1 MEKCIWPMLI
11 PTHQSCLLRE
21 AFFRA
26 LMWLNVIWSIIVTYT
41 KFCIIQSI
49 IWNLALCFYRSI
61 SIFEHWFQCLGQTL
75 SACPRST
82 LAPTSATLWVKH
94 WVHVLFLSQL
104 LHLWV
109 QLSQLSWPTNQ
120 SQWSICAPLYSSSIP
135 TLLNFPRLTPTKTNK
150 CQLPYIFFLVN
161 PVNVHLHYSPY
172 LPWKQMPP
180 TNQSTIVLFIFLT
193 LISLGRRL
201 ATAHGT

>member
-1 MEKCIWPMLI
+1 MEVGELLGYKEENVKTMEKCIWPMLI

-26 LMWLNVIWSIIVTYT
+26 FMWLNVIWSIIVTYT

-75 SACPRST
+75 SACSRST

-94 WVHVLFLSQL
+94 WVHFLFLPLL

-120 SQWSICAPLYSSSIP
+120 SQWSICVLCIPLQHPYVIKFSSAYP
-135 TLLNFPRLTPTKTNK
+135 H
-150 CQLPYIFFLVN
+150 QD
-161 PVNVHLHYSPY
+161 
-172 LPWKQMPP
+172 
-180 TNQSTIVLFIFLT
+180 
-193 LISLGRRL
+193 
-201 ATAHGT
+201 